1 MTNILE
7 VITGFQTAVSQVR
20 EQKEQELPH
29 FMLYGDDCQFMDTS
43 YVINA
48 LDDLKDKLPSDISAV
63 ASRIISDLALL
74 NGLINDSND
83 LIKERNHILDDQ
95 ESDLRTAFH
104 EQIANVP
111 EAKMDRAVTVGVTH
125 LNEEEIQTL
134 ESVYKKLDL
143 THINREDRKHY
154 IYFNYAETPKLLQ
167 TIIQAFND
175 ELKAVGM
182 DSLIKFSNYVH
193 SQSVGGTSDLI
204 KVIQSKQ

>member
-1 MTNILE
+1 
-7 VITGFQTAVSQVR
+7 
-20 EQKEQELPH
+20 
-29 FMLYGDDCQFMDTS
+29 MLYGDDCQFMDTS

-167 TIIQAFND
+167 TIVQAFND